1 MPGPSY
7 SLRALA
13 RLALSLKAAQ
23 VSEQATDL
31 VPTLG
36 DEWLPSGAL
45 LDEARR
51 LMVAAEAVLQRA
63 VTVERESGTSWAE
76 IGRKL
81 GLSESDVRERFAA
94 NSQAWVDGVESLMQ
108 PLEGSI
114 EVPLLPGDGVET
126 PDQHAQRLDRWM
138 AERDAEQVDD
148 SRQVSSGLEEAPL
161 SEQLYR
167 LSHVA
172 RRFAGD
178 PDLQQRTAYQEAEAA
193 LLDMAAR
200 QHPGDERAARR
211 ADESSLTLL
220 ALRPTHAKA

>member
-1 MPGPSY
+1 MSASSY

-51 LMVAAEAVLQRA
+51 LVVAAEAVLQRA
-63 VTVERESGTSWAE
+63 VTVEREAGTSWAE
-76 IGRKL
+76 VGRKL
-81 GLSESDVRERFAA
+81 GLSEQEARERFAA
-94 NSQAWVDGVESLMQ
+94 NSQAWLDGVESLMQ
-108 PLEGSI
+108 PIEGSI
-114 EVPLLPGDGVET
+114 EVPLLPGDGVES
-126 PDQHAQRLDRWM
+126 PDQHARRLDRWM
-138 AERDAEQVDD
+138 AERDAEQGEG
-148 SRQVSSGLEEAPL
+148 SCQVSSGLEAAPL
-161 SEQLYR
+161 NEQLYR
-167 LSHVA
+167 LAHVA
-172 RRFAGD
+172 RRFGGED
-178 PDLQQRTAYQEAEAA
+178 DLKQRRAYQEAEAA

-200 QHPGDERAARR
+200 LHPSDERAARR

-220 ALRPTHAKA
+220 ALRPTQAKA

>member
-1 MPGPSY
+1 
-7 SLRALA
+7 
-13 RLALSLKAAQ
+13 LSLKAAQ

-51 LMVAAEAVLQRA
+51 LLVAAEAVMQRA

-76 IGRKL
+76 IGRRL
-81 GLSESDVRERFAA
+81 GLSEPAVRERFAA
-94 NSQAWVDGVESLMQ
+94 NSQAWVEGVESLMQ
-108 PLEGSI
+108 PVEGSI

-126 PDQHAQRLDRWM
+126 PDQHAQRLDCWM
-138 AERDAEQVDD
+138 AERDAEQVDT
-148 SRQVSSGLEEAPL
+148 SRQVSSGLEEAAL

-172 RRFAGD
+172 RRFVSD
-178 PDLQQRTAYQEAEAA
+178 HDLRQRTAFHEAEAA

-200 QHPGDERAARR
+200 LHPGDERAARR

-220 ALRPTHAKA
+220 ALRPTQAKA